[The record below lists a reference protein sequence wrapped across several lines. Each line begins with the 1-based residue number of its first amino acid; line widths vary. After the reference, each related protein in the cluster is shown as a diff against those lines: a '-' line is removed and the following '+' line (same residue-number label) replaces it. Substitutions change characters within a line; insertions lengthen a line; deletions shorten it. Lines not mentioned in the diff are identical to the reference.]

1 MIYSDR
7 AEAGRALAEALRDLD
22 ADRPLVLGLPR
33 GGVPVAKEVATA
45 LHADLDIALVRKL
58 GVPWQPELA
67 MGAIGEGGVR
77 ILNDDVIARA
87 GVTAEQLRD
96 VEAGEHAELERRARV
111 LRGHR
116 RRIDPRGRVVVVV
129 DDGMATGATA
139 AAGAAVA
146 HTQGAARV
154 IVAVPVAP
162 PDAIARLREHGAGVD
177 AVVCPYIPRDLGGVG
192 AAYADFHQL
201 TDTEVRDLLLST

>member
-1 MIYSDR
+1 M
-7 AEAGRALAEALRDLD
+7 
-22 ADRPLVLGLPR
+22 LGLPR